1 MKAVLV
7 VGARAALVG
16 AGQPGCVRMDGS
28 EARPVAAYGVV
39 DAEVP
44 FMMSGYRRA
53 GLGRRFRQQVADR
66 GEAFRDIKPFLC
78 YGAGVA

>member
-7 VGARAALVG
+7 VDARAALVG
-16 AGQPGCVRMDGS
+16 AGQPGCVRTAGS
-28 EARPVAAYGVV
+28 EARPVAAYGAVNA
-39 DAEVP
+39 DVP
-44 FMMSGYRRA
+44 FMMSGYRTVGR
-53 GLGRRFRQQVADR
+53 GRRVRQQAADR